1 MINIIYAVFLIRM
14 APTFIPRGYLLMVS
28 EYYTVLE
35 DAQGEIIEKKSR
47 FIAVIHHVES
57 ENEALEYI
65 ESVKKEHWDA
75 RHNCFAYVIG
85 TGQPI
90 ERASDDGEPSRTA
103 GLPILESIKTN
114 GLTNVC
120 IVVTRY
126 FGGILLGTGPLAKAY
141 RDSSHDA
148 VLNARII
155 RMRYLNNVLFSL
167 DYDSYGKIRYEAEKR
182 AMKIIDTQFEA
193 KVIVRMALTDS
204 ESEYMRSFLND
215 VSRGSGAISDDGGLW
230 ISEEKE

>member
-1 MINIIYAVFLIRM
+1 
-14 APTFIPRGYLLMVS
+14 MVS

-35 DAQGEIIEKKSR
+35 DAYGEIVEKKSR
-47 FIAVIHHVES
+47 FISVIHHVE
-57 ENEALEYI
+57 NEDEAVNFI
-65 ESVKKEHWDA
+65 ESIKKEHWDA

-85 TGQPI
+85 TDRPV

-103 GLPILESIKTN
+103 GVPILESIKLS

-148 VLNARII
+148 IINAEII
-155 RMRYLNNVLFSL
+155 RMRYLNSIILTL
-167 DYDSYGKIRYEAEKR
+167 DYDSYGKIRYEAEKKSI
-182 AMKIIDTQFEA
+182 KITDTRFED
-193 KVIVRMALTDS
+193 KIYVKMAVTHDELKHMST
-204 ESEYMRSFLND
+204 YLND
-215 VSRGSGAISDDGGLW
+215 VSHGSGTISEEGEIW
-230 ISEEKE
+230 ISEKKND

>member
-1 MINIIYAVFLIRM
+1 
-14 APTFIPRGYLLMVS
+14 MVS

-35 DAQGEIIEKKSR
+35 DASGEITEKRSR
-47 FIAVIHHVES
+47 FIAVIHHVEN
-57 ENEALEYI
+57 EDEALSFI
-65 ESVKKEHWDA
+65 ESIKKEHWDA

-85 TGQPI
+85 TDQPL

-103 GLPILESIKTN
+103 GLPILESIKTS

-141 RDSSHDA
+141 RDSSHEA
-148 VLNARII
+148 IINSEII
-155 RMRYLNNVLFSL
+155 RMRCLMNVLFTL

-182 AMKIIDTQFEA
+182 NIKIVDTQFA
-193 KVIVRMALTDS
+193 DKVFVRMAMTHGEFDHMS
-204 ESEYMRSFLND
+204 AYLND
-215 VSRGSGAISDDGGLW
+215 VSRGTGAVLSDGEIW
-230 ISEEKE
+230 ISEKKE

>member
-1 MINIIYAVFLIRM
+1 
-14 APTFIPRGYLLMVS
+14 MVS
-28 EYYTVLE
+28 EYFTVLE
-35 DAQGEIIEKKSR
+35 DASGEITEKKSR
-47 FIAVIHHVES
+47 FIAVIHQVES

-85 TGQPI
+85 TEQPT

-103 GLPILESIKTN
+103 GLPILESIKTS

-120 IVVTRY
+120 VVVTRY

-141 RDSSHDA
+141 RDSSHEA
-148 VLNARII
+148 VLNSRII
-155 RMRYLNNVLFSL
+155 RMRYLNNVLFTL
-167 DYDSYGKIRYEAEKR
+167 DYDSYGKIRYESEKR
-182 AMKIIDTQFEA
+182 SMKIVDTQFED
-193 KVIVRMALTDS
+193 KVFVRMALADN
-204 ESEYMRSFLND
+204 ELEYMTSYLND
-215 VSRGSGAISDDGGLW
+215 VSRGSGVVSSDGCLW

>member
-1 MINIIYAVFLIRM
+1 
-14 APTFIPRGYLLMVS
+14 MVS
-28 EYYTVLE
+28 EYYTVFE
-35 DAQGEIIEKKSR
+35 DASGEIVEKKSR

-57 ENEALEYI
+57 EDEALGFI
-65 ESVKKEHWDA
+65 ETVRKEHWDA

-85 TGQPI
+85 IEQPV

-103 GLPILESIKTN
+103 GLPILESIKTS

-141 RDSSHDA
+141 RDSSHEA
-148 VLNARII
+148 IASSKIM
-155 RMRYLNNVLFSL
+155 RMRCLTGVLFTL

-182 AMKIIDTQFEA
+182 SIKTIDTRFED
-193 KVIVRMALTDS
+193 KVYVRMAMTLS
-204 ESEYMRSFLND
+204 ELEHMSAFLND
-215 VSRGSGAISDDGGLW
+215 VSRGSGEILTEGEIW
-230 ISEEKE
+230 ISEQKND